1 MRYAMTAM
9 AVIVFAANLACAADE
24 KKNIPAGLPGDAKWD
39 MSELERSWV
48 IVKSSYDPD
57 TREVSWVLEA
67 KTEAGRPN
75 WYFKF
80 YDADDVKL
88 ERSFLEF
95 KPDSGIV
102 KGQRVHGTLKLPKVA
117 IIKEAKKAVC
127 TSQG

>member
-102 KGQRVHGTLKLPKVA
+102 KLPKVA